1 MDGLSV
7 LKRMTL
13 FYIFRHPD
21 FVPLVNNF
29 SSPDS
34 IPHTPS
40 RTTKSNKFNSIVV
53 KSWVISSHI
62 IKQVLASQ
70 VQDTHSIKFS
80 WVKLLQE
87 LHDELGEREICC
99 VANNAFLHHL
109 LDCLIETDGQT
120 FRKDIYQ
127 CYHCIYGVHL
137 GVSLI

>member
-99 VANNAFLHHL
+99 VANSKRLFYL
-109 LDCLIETDGQT
+109 
-120 FRKDIYQ
+120 FFKKKDQHVIY
-127 CYHCIYGVHL
+127 I
-137 GVSLI
+137 